1 MELRDLRYFA
11 TIAATGHISRAAQQ
25 LRITQPALSKSVAR
39 LEHELGA
46 RLLER
51 TPKGVSVTPVG
62 QSVLRHAM
70 RIRAATDDALRE
82 CADVASGKA
91 GHLRIGTG
99 LAMAQFLVPA
109 ACARLLAVAPDVTI
123 DIVAGTGR
131 GLLPALRDGDLDVVL
146 SGLPPRPEPGFAH
159 EPIMED
165 DVVVIARRR
174 HPLHRRRA
182 STLAKLARE
191 RWIVSRSDS
200 LLSEWLQRKWQD
212 AGLTP
217 PKPVV
222 RTDSMSTLL
231 SLVAAT
237 DLVTFHSWSTIR
249 HSPMHD
255 ELRPLANSAI
265 AWRRRLGATYREGAF
280 VSSAMRRLTEI
291 LVELGARER

>member
-11 TIAATGHISRAAQQ
+11 TIAAIGHISRAAQQ
-25 LRITQPALSKSVAR
+25 LRVTQPALSKSVAR

-70 RIRAATDDALRE
+70 RIRAAADDALRE

-165 DVVVIARRR
+165 DVVVIC
-174 HPLHRRRA
+174 L
-182 STLAKLARE
+182 
-191 RWIVSRSDS
+191 
-200 LLSEWLQRKWQD
+200 
-212 AGLTP
+212 
-217 PKPVV
+217 
-222 RTDSMSTLL
+222 
-231 SLVAAT
+231 
-237 DLVTFHSWSTIR
+237 
-249 HSPMHD
+249 
-255 ELRPLANSAI
+255 
-265 AWRRRLGATYREGAF
+265 
-280 VSSAMRRLTEI
+280 RLTRVTAHQAAGVP
-291 LVELGARER
+291 LSGAGA